1 MMRQGWPTASRALL
15 LAMVVVGAGA
25 PLRPSAAAGT
35 TLFADLGGTGGIDR
49 IVDGAVALFLADD
62 RIKLDF
68 DNINPDRLRLRLK
81 SKLCQVADGPCHYKG
96 RTMEA
101 SHGGLAVTQAKF
113 NAVAEDLQTAMERA
127 GVGYWTQNR
136 LMARLAPMQR
146 LIVTR

>member
-1 MMRQGWPTASRALL
+1 MMRQGWPTAPRALL
-15 LAMVVVGAGA
+15 LAMVVAGAGA

-81 SKLCQVADGPCHYKG
+81 SQLCQVADGPCDYKG

-101 SHGGLAVTQAKF
+101 SHEGLAVTQAKF